1 MNNDKI
7 LEIKDLNISYRQK
20 QAAVSDLSL
29 SIRRGEILTV
39 VGESGSG
46 KSTLA
51 KVITRIVKPDGGSIL
66 FKGEDFTK
74 LNSAKL
80 REYRKNVQM
89 VFQNPNSTFSPRMNI
104 GDFLCEGML
113 NFKLASKKEA
123 LKKAKEYLELVKLP
137 TDIMERLPHQLSG
150 GQLQRVVIARALT
163 LSPEVLIYDEATAA
177 LDVSVQ
183 QDVLKL
189 MYDLRK
195 SCDNSV
201 IFICHDLAAVRLVA
215 DRIIVMYNGKIVEIV
230 DSKNLLSE
238 SKEEY
243 TKKLLGSV
251 FEVK

>member
-1 MNNDKI
+1 MENV
-7 LEIKDLNISYRQK
+7 LTIKNLSKNFNKVKALDN
-20 QAAVSDLSL
+20 VSFELKK
-29 SIRRGEILTV
+29 GEILGI

-51 KVITRIVKPDGGSIL
+51 KIITRIVKPDGGSIL

-230 DSKNLLSE
+230 ESRNLLSE

>member
-1 MNNDKI
+1 MENV
-7 LEIKDLNISYRQK
+7 LTIKNLSKNFNKVKALDN
-20 QAAVSDLSL
+20 VSFELKK
-29 SIRRGEILTV
+29 GEILGI

-195 SCDNSV
+195 SCDNAV

-230 DSKNLLSE
+230 ESRNLLSE

>member
-1 MNNDKI
+1 MENVLTVKNLSKNFAKVKALD
-7 LEIKDLNISYRQK
+7 D
-20 QAAVSDLSL
+20 VSFELKK
-29 SIRRGEILTV
+29 GEILGV

-74 LNSAKL
+74 LNSTRL

-104 GDFLCEGML
+104 GDFLCEGMV
-113 NFKLASKKEA
+113 NYKLASKKEA
-123 LKKAKEYLELVKLP
+123 LKKAEKYLELVKLP
-137 TDIMERLPHQLSG
+137 VNIMERLPHQLSG

-163 LSPEVLIYDEATAA
+163 LNPEVLIYDEATAA

-183 QDVLKL
+183 HDVLKL

-230 DSKNLLSE
+230 ESRNLVSE

-243 TKKLLGSV
+243 TKKLIGSV

>member
-1 MNNDKI
+1 MENV
-7 LEIKDLNISYRQK
+7 LAIKNLSKNFNKVKALDN
-20 QAAVSDLSL
+20 VSFELKK
-29 SIRRGEILTV
+29 GEILGI

-163 LSPEVLIYDEATAA
+163 LSPEVLIYDESTAA

-230 DSKNLLSE
+230 ESRNLLSE

>member
-1 MNNDKI
+1 MENV
-7 LEIKDLNISYRQK
+7 LTIKNLSKNFSKVKALDN
-20 QAAVSDLSL
+20 VSFELKK
-29 SIRRGEILTV
+29 GEILGI

-74 LNSAKL
+74 LNSSKL

-163 LSPEVLIYDEATAA
+163 LSPEVLIYDESTAA

-230 DSKNLLSE
+230 ESRNLVSE

-243 TKKLLGSV
+243 TKKLIGSV

>member
-1 MNNDKI
+1 MENV
-7 LEIKDLNISYRQK
+7 LAIKNLSKNFNKFKALDD
-20 QAAVSDLSL
+20 VSFELKK
-29 SIRRGEILTV
+29 GEILGI

>member
-1 MNNDKI
+1 MENV
-7 LEIKDLNISYRQK
+7 LAIKNLSKNFNKFKALDD
-20 QAAVSDLSL
+20 VSFELKK
-29 SIRRGEILTV
+29 GEILGI

-74 LNSAKL
+74 LNSSKL

-230 DSKNLLSE
+230 ESRNMLSE

>member
-1 MNNDKI
+1 MENV
-7 LEIKDLNISYRQK
+7 LTIKNLSKNFNKVKALDN
-20 QAAVSDLSL
+20 VSFELKK
-29 SIRRGEILTV
+29 GEILGI

-113 NFKLASKKEA
+113 NFKLANKKEA

-163 LSPEVLIYDEATAA
+163 LSPEVLIYDESTAA

>member
-1 MNNDKI
+1 MENVLTIKNLSKNFNKVKALDDVSFELKKGQI
-7 LEIKDLNISYRQK
+7 LGI
-20 QAAVSDLSL
+20 
-29 SIRRGEILTV
+29 

-230 DSKNLLSE
+230 ESRNLLSE

-251 FEVK
+251 FEVKQ

>member
-1 MNNDKI
+1 MENV
-7 LEIKDLNISYRQK
+7 LTIKNLSKNFNKVKALDN
-20 QAAVSDLSL
+20 VSFELKK
-29 SIRRGEILTV
+29 GEILGI

-74 LNSAKL
+74 LNSSKL

-89 VFQNPNSTFSPRMNI
+89 VFQYPNSTFSPRMNI

-230 DSKNLLSE
+230 ESRNLVSE

-243 TKKLLGSV
+243 TKKLIGSV

>member
-1 MNNDKI
+1 MENV
-7 LEIKDLNISYRQK
+7 LTIKNLSKNFNKFKALDN
-20 QAAVSDLSL
+20 VSFELKK
-29 SIRRGEILTV
+29 GEILGI

-163 LSPEVLIYDEATAA
+163 LSPEVLIYDESTAA

>member
-1 MNNDKI
+1 MENV
-7 LEIKDLNISYRQK
+7 LTIKNLSKNFNKVKALDD
-20 QAAVSDLSL
+20 VSFELKK
-29 SIRRGEILTV
+29 GEILGI

-230 DSKNLLSE
+230 ESRNLVSE

-243 TKKLLGSV
+243 TKKLIGSV
-251 FEVK
+251 FEVN

>member
-1 MNNDKI
+1 MLND
-7 LEIKDLNISYRQK
+7 
-20 QAAVSDLSL
+20 VSFSL
-29 SIRRGEILTV
+29 KKGKCLGII
-39 VGESGSG
+39 GESGSG
-46 KSTLA
+46 KSTLG
-51 KVITRIVKPDGGSIL
+51 RILTGIENADGGIVE
-66 FKGEDFTK
+66 FKGK
-74 LNSAKL
+74 NIHAKENKYL
-80 REYRKNVQM
+80 KREISI
-89 VFQNPNSTFSPRMNI
+89 VFQNYVSSVNPKFSVAEIIADPLTI
-104 GDFLCEGML
+104 E
-113 NFKLASKKEA
+113 SQ
-123 LKKAKEYLELVKLP
+123 LKKDEIQEELKKLIESVGLSEEFLQRFP
-137 TDIMERLPHQLSG
+137 NELSG

>member
-1 MNNDKI
+1 MENV
-7 LEIKDLNISYRQK
+7 LAIKNLSKNFNKFKALDD
-20 QAAVSDLSL
+20 VSFELKK
-29 SIRRGEILTV
+29 GEILGI

-74 LNSAKL
+74 LNSSKL

-215 DRIIVMYNGKIVEIV
+215 DRIIVMYKGKIVEIV
-230 DSKNLLSE
+230 ESRNLLSE

>member
-1 MNNDKI
+1 MENV
-7 LEIKDLNISYRQK
+7 LAIKNLSKNFNKVKALDD
-20 QAAVSDLSL
+20 VSFELKK
-29 SIRRGEILTV
+29 GEILGI

-113 NFKLASKKEA
+113 NFKLESKKEA

>member
-1 MNNDKI
+1 MENV
-7 LEIKDLNISYRQK
+7 LAIKNLSKNFNKVKALDD
-20 QAAVSDLSL
+20 VSFELKK
-29 SIRRGEILTV
+29 GEILGI

-113 NFKLASKKEA
+113 NFKLESKKEA

-230 DSKNLLSE
+230 ESRNLVSE

-243 TKKLLGSV
+243 TKKLIGSV

>member
-1 MNNDKI
+1 MENV
-7 LEIKDLNISYRQK
+7 LTIKNLSKNFNKFKALDN
-20 QAAVSDLSL
+20 VSFELKK
-29 SIRRGEILTV
+29 GEILGI

>member
-1 MNNDKI
+1 MENV
-7 LEIKDLNISYRQK
+7 LTIKNLSKNFNKVKALDD
-20 QAAVSDLSL
+20 VSFELKK
-29 SIRRGEILTV
+29 GEILGI

-51 KVITRIVKPDGGSIL
+51 KIITRIVKPDGGSIL

-230 DSKNLLSE
+230 ESRNLLSE

>member
-1 MNNDKI
+1 MENV
-7 LEIKDLNISYRQK
+7 LAIKNLSKNFNKFKALDD
-20 QAAVSDLSL
+20 VSFELKK
-29 SIRRGEILTV
+29 GEILGI

-163 LSPEVLIYDEATAA
+163 LSPEVLIYDESTAA

-230 DSKNLLSE
+230 ESRNLLSE